1 MASSP
6 TILGKVKSKNLLW
19 TAIGKKLVMAVTG
32 LALVAFLCLHLAG
45 NLLLLQGGGWFNNYA
60 TVLNAVP
67 FLLIVEL
74 GLAAIFLIHAY
85 DGYTLWKGNKA
96 ARGQEYYYK
105 DWTKRQKS
113 KKSKKSIAS
122 TTMMV
127 TGIILLLFTVMHVWH
142 FKYHHSIGPSNP
154 ISEKKAGDASPGL
167 GVAGVGPAAPEAQ
180 SPAETKQETMQLAE
194 HVAYELKKPYVLAL
208 YFLCMIAVTMHLYH
222 AIGSSLQT
230 LGAGASRIGQ
240 ALWHISRV
248 VAVVVGA
255 GFTLLPVWV
264 CFFYK
269 LPPKAPPE
277 SPKAP
282 SAIHN
287 APAGTTVPIEGA
299 SAR

>member
-6 TILGKVKSKNLLW
+6 TVVGKAKSKSLLW
-19 TAIGKKLVMAVTG
+19 TAIGKKLVMAITG
-32 LALVAFLCLHLAG
+32 LALVMFLILHLAG

-85 DGYTLWKGNKA
+85 DGYALWKGNKA

-113 KKSKKSIAS
+113 KKSKKSVAS

-127 TGIILLLFTVMHVWH
+127 TGIILLSFTVVHVWH
-142 FKYHHSIGPSNP
+142 FKYHNSIGPANP
-154 ISEKKAGDASPGL
+154 ISHVKAGDAAAGI
-167 GVAGVGPAAPEAQ
+167 GVIGVGAAAPEPQ
-180 SPAETKQETMQLAE
+180 SPQETKQETLQLAE
-194 HVAYELKKPYVLAL
+194 HVIYELKKPYVLVL
-208 YFLCMIAVTMHLYH
+208 YVLSMIAVTLHLYH

-230 LGAGASRIGQ
+230 LGVGASRVGQ

-248 VAVVVGA
+248 VAVVVGL
-255 GFTLLPVWV
+255 GFVFLPLWV
-264 CFFYK
+264 MFIAK
-269 LPPKAPPE
+269 EPQTQAQKQRAQAQTQVL
-277 SPKAP
+277 
-282 SAIHN
+282 
-287 APAGTTVPIEGA
+287 APASPGP
-299 SAR
+299 SSSRQ

>member
-6 TILGKVKSKNLLW
+6 TTVGKVKSKNLLW
-19 TAIGKKLVMAVTG
+19 TAIGKKLVMAITG
-32 LALVAFLCLHLAG
+32 LALVMFLILHLAG

-60 TVLNAVP
+60 TVLNAIP

-113 KKSKKSIAS
+113 KKSKKSVAS

-127 TGIILLLFTVMHVWH
+127 TGIILLSFTVMHVWH
-142 FKYHHSIGPSNP
+142 FKYHHSIGPANP
-154 ISEKKAGDASPGL
+154 VSEVKAGDAAAGI
-167 GVAGVGPAAPEAQ
+167 GVIGVGAAAPEPQ
-180 SPAETKQETMQLAE
+180 SQAETKKETLQLAE
-194 HVAYELKKPYVLAL
+194 HVIYELKKPYVLVL
-208 YFLCMIAVTMHLYH
+208 YVLCMIAVTLHLYH

-230 LGAGASRIGQ
+230 LGAGASRVGQ

-248 VAVVVGA
+248 VAAIVGL
-255 GFTLLPVWV
+255 GFVFLPLWV
-264 CFFYK
+264 MFIAK
-269 LPPKAPPE
+269 MPKTEAQQ
-277 SPKAP
+277 A
-282 SAIHN
+282 
-287 APAGTTVPIEGA
+287 APAQARAQVLAPASPGA
-299 SAR
+299 SSSKQ